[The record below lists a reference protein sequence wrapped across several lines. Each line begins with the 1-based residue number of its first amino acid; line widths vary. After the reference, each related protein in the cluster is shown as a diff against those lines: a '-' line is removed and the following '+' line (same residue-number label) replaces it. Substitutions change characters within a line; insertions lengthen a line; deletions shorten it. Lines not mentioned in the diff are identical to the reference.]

1 LRCRGQMTGGGKQ
14 VQGCRGWKFALPGSK
29 EGLPGL
35 ADALPEPENGLPE
48 GRESLPDLKDG
59 LPERV
64 SACRVR
70 PVFAA
75 CFGAASRG

>member
-1 LRCRGQMTGGGKQ
+1 VEIR
-14 VQGCRGWKFALPGSK
+14 LPGSK

-59 LPERV
+59 LPEGAVCLPERV

>member
-1 LRCRGQMTGGGKQ
+1 MKVALPGSNDRGREASSGLPGLEI
-14 VQGCRGWKFALPGSK
+14 RLPGSK

-48 GRESLPDLKDG
+48 GAVCLPG
-59 LPERV
+59 CV
-64 SACRVR
+64 FACRVR